1 MRHTVV
7 FAGLIAV
14 LAAQIDPSR
23 ARTVDLELVLA
34 VDASASVGG
43 WEYYTQIHGYA
54 DAFRSPE
61 VLSAI
66 QAIGDRGI
74 AVAMVLWH
82 RPCGRCSLWSSA
94 NAQSLSVGWHIIRD
108 TDDAE
113 RFAAALITA
122 KRTSAGKTAIGD
134 ALLFSAKLLTGNEIK
149 GVRRTI
155 YLSGDG
161 SDNDG
166 LGAPRARDLIIAN
179 DITINALAIV
189 SGDLKLESYYRD
201 NVIGGPNAFVEV
213 AKNYASFPRV
223 VLRKL
228 LREIQGIPVS
238 QIDEISEKRLAFGAP

>member
-74 AVAMVLWH
+74 AVAMVLW
-82 RPCGRCSLWSSA
+82 SSA

-134 ALLFSAKLLTGNEIK
+134 ALLFSAKLLTENEIK

-213 AKNYASFPRV
+213 AKNYGNYIRS
-223 VLRKL
+223 
-228 LREIQGIPVS
+228 
-238 QIDEISEKRLAFGAP
+238 

>member
-74 AVAMVLWH
+74 AVAMVLW
-82 RPCGRCSLWSSA
+82 SSA

-122 KRTSAGKTAIGD
+122 KRTSAGKMAIGD

>member
-74 AVAMVLWH
+74 AVAMV
-82 RPCGRCSLWSSA
+82 LWSSA